1 MTADSHLIGGD
12 LTIAYSLE
20 TTNALANAKDL
31 IGVILRI
38 HFCLED
44 FLNVWCNKTTGCED
58 FFDFGKSDRCT
69 YGMKVSIA
77 EKLGLP
83 CELAAVFKQLNSIRN
98 KFSHNTNTTI
108 SDQDINDIRHAVDR
122 ITTYGK
128 DQLPKMN
135 DPIWVS
141 TVGERYISWN
151 MPNVSSID
159 RLILIYMAFRIKAIN
174 VYGKKLGEKGIPFCF
189 SKP

>member
-1 MTADSHLIGGD
+1 
-12 LTIAYSLE
+12 
-20 TTNALANAKDL
+20 
-31 IGVILRI
+31 
-38 HFCLED
+38 
-44 FLNVWCNKTTGCED
+44 
-58 FFDFGKSDRCT
+58 
-69 YGMKVSIA
+69 MKVSIA

-174 VYGKKLGEKGIPFCF
+174 VYGKKLGEKGIPFYF